1 MRCWNTESLGKPR
14 ATWKV
19 RTSPARLTT
28 SGASP
33 AISWPSKRIE
43 PASGGTRPDTTLNS
57 VVLPAPL
64 GPISPVMPPGVDDKS
79 TPRSTSRP

>member
-19 RTSPARLTT
+19 RTRPARLTA

-33 AISWPSKRIE
+33 AISRPSKRIE
-43 PASGGTRPDTTLNS
+43 PASGGTRPETTLNK

-64 GPISPVMPPGVDDKS
+64 GPISPVMPPGATVKS
-79 TPRSTSRP
+79 TPRSTSNP

>member
-19 RTSPARLTT
+19 RTSPRRLTA

-33 AISWPSKRIE
+33 AISCPSNRIE
-43 PASGGTRPDTTLNS
+43 PASGGTRPETTLNN
-57 VVLPAPL
+57 VVLPAPF
-64 GPISPVMPPGVDDKS
+64 GPISPVMPPATTARS